1 MNGVGVL
8 LPAVFRNG
16 TDGKAGEEIDQERFE
31 NADGVQGI
39 DQLVGVGV
47 QENREG
53 WRFWTRDVSSR

>member
-1 MNGVGVL
+1 MKVQWINLVVWVVL
-8 LPAVFRNG
+8 CEV
-16 TDGKAGEEIDQERFE
+16 TEIDQEMFE

-53 WRFWTRDVSSR
+53 WQFWTQDVSSR